1 MKTAVE
7 TIKSHRAFRHFKS
20 DRPLAAEEIQTIIDC
35 ARQAPSWMNGQH
47 YTIINITS
55 PELRARIAALQ
66 PANPQIASC
75 STFLIFIADLHRA
88 KLCSEAY
95 GGTFAAAGVCSLR

>member
-20 DRPLAAEEIQTIIDC
+20 DRSLAAEEIQTIIDC

-55 PELRARIAALQ
+55 PKLRTRIAALQ

-75 STFLIFIADLHRA
+75 STFLIV
-88 KLCSEAY
+88 E
-95 GGTFAAAGVCSLR
+95 TQME